1 MNIYMVKDDFGHEPE
16 FFATKELAKK
26 YVLKEIEIYSD
37 EPDYSEMIR
46 ELNEEDAVDGL
57 YYIYDYEVITE

>member
-1 MNIYMVKDDFGHEPE
+1 MDIYMVKDDCGHEPI

-26 YVLKEIEIYSD
+26 YILKEIEVYND
-37 EPDYSEMIR
+37 EPDYAEMIQ
-46 ELNEEDAVDGL
+46 ELNDEDAIDGL